1 MAQPN
6 TWEHVLEALM
16 EATSRLLACDSSG
29 QAGIEGL
36 VALRATAVEE
46 LMAFSDPC
54 PPHLAS
60 ALKKICDDGDQ
71 VCVKLQSFKA
81 EMQSELTG
89 LLQIRSILTTGLD
102 SFPSVIDFTA

>member
-6 TWEHVLEALM
+6 TWEHALESLM

-36 VALRATAVEE
+36 VALRAAAVEE
-46 LMAFSDPC
+46 LTALPDPC
-54 PPHLAS
+54 PAHLAS
-60 ALKKICDDGDQ
+60 ALQKVCDDGDQ
-71 VCVKLQSFKA
+71 VCLKLKSSKM

-89 LLQIRSILTTGLD
+89 LLQIRSMLSTNLD
-102 SFPSVIDFTA
+102 SFPSLIDFTA